1 MGICVTSLLGPAAT
15 ILAAVAAVTVT
26 AIFAKKQTDIAR
38 EQARTAKEK
47 LRHDLFERRWLVFVT
62 ALDLYYAMIS
72 WADVPTHEQA
82 KAKDAFFRAYQQS
95 GFLFS
100 KESGVEDLMK
110 NLNDMA
116 NTVTGLKESLRNAG
130 LDVATRLSWQTEIHN
145 IQTRRFEES
154 FLRLK
159 SAISPYLNF
168 HEL

>member
-1 MGICVTSLLGPAAT
+1 MDICFTTLLGPAAT
-15 ILAAVAAVTVT
+15 IVAAVVAVVVT
-26 AIFAKKQTDIAR
+26 GTFAKKQTDIAR

-47 LRHDLFERRWLVFVT
+47 LRHDLFERRWRVFET

-72 WADVPTHEQA
+72 WADVPTPEQV

-110 NLNDMA
+110 DLNDMA
-116 NTVTGLKESLRNAG
+116 NRVTGLKKSLRNVG
-130 LDVATRLSWQTEIHN
+130 IDVDERVAWQKEIDD
-145 IQTRRFEES
+145 IQTHRFEET

-168 HEL
+168 HQL